1 VRRDSVLDRG
11 SRPER
16 RLTVA
21 GSDPELTGG
30 RLNRAIVNAAVQ
42 QHREVTGHGPSKAQA
57 FYRENV
63 VVVLMWGALTVGER
77 NLAATGRTEAVR
89 YIRDQLRDSM
99 RAALLEAI
107 ERLTGAKV
115 DAYLGDTNV
124 ERELTAML
132 FVLERPIGQKDE
144 SAPPT

>member
-1 VRRDSVLDRG
+1 VG
-11 SRPER
+11 
-16 RLTVA
+16 
-21 GSDPELTGG
+21 GGDPELTGS

-42 QHREVTGHGPSKAQA
+42 QHREATGHGPSRAQA

-89 YIRDQLRDSM
+89 YMRDQLRDSM
-99 RAALLEAI
+99 GAALVEAI
-107 ERLTGAKV
+107 ERLTGIKV
-115 DAYLGDTNV
+115 TSYLGDTDI

-132 FVLERPIGQKDE
+132 FVLDRPISPKDAG
-144 SAPPT
+144 APPA